1 MIQHSYSGPS
11 SHCCSA
17 HAVGPFPLTSFSRPP
32 RIHLMSLTWWMRPG
46 LPHFLRCSAS
56 VYYTERKPKSTKG
69 GRPGNEAKNVYQVS
83 VLFYYTVYIIHHCG
97 CCSLG
102 KVTTELQ
109 TVEVKYNKLPC
120 NHGNYHLVIMH
131 IIMAILSCHVYEGH
145 TNQNAAPSGKS
156 KGWLVA
162 HLS

>member
-1 MIQHSYSGPS
+1 
-11 SHCCSA
+11 
-17 HAVGPFPLTSFSRPP
+17 
-32 RIHLMSLTWWMRPG
+32 MRPG
-46 LPHFLRCSAS
+46 LPRFSHSSAS
-56 VYYTERKPKSTKG
+56 VYYTERKPKSTKR

-109 TVEVKYNKLPC
+109 ILD
-120 NHGNYHLVIMH
+120 
-131 IIMAILSCHVYEGH
+131 LSCHVYEGH

-156 KGWLVA
+156 KG
-162 HLS
+162 